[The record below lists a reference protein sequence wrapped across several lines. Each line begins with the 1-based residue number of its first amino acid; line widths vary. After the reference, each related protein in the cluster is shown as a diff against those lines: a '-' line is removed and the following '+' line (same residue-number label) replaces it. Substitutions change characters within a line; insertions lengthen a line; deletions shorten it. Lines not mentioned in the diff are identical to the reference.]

1 MISVKTVGVAQA
13 TKRLRETKTTIDKA
27 EKRAVRKT
35 AAFAKSIIARVVAK
49 QLQVPAFSVKARVST
64 HDRTT
69 DLGGFKV
76 WGGLR
81 NLPARRLV
89 RDAKSL
95 KRFIDKRPRKG
106 VRLGKY
112 FWQSSFVAPIG
123 KGDKYDVFMRNGG
136 RMRSKNKES
145 IERINI
151 DVSEQL
157 IPAFKRAEPQISERL
172 SKTLAQELNFA
183 LNVEK

>member
-1 MISVKTVGVAQA
+1 MISVKTVGIAQA

-35 AAFAKSIIARVVAK
+35 AEFAKSIIARDVAK

-123 KGDKYDVFMRNGG
+123 KGDKYDVFMRKG
-136 RMRSKNKES
+136 KERLP
-145 IERINI
+145 IQRINV
-151 DVSEQL
+151 DVSEPL
-157 IPAFKRAEPQISERL
+157 TLAFKAAEPQISERL

>member
-1 MISVKTVGVAQA
+1 
-13 TKRLRETKTTIDKA
+13 
-27 EKRAVRKT
+27 
-35 AAFAKSIIARVVAK
+35 
-49 QLQVPAFSVKARVST
+49 
-64 HDRTT
+64 
-69 DLGGFKV
+69 
-76 WGGLR
+76 
-81 NLPARRLV
+81 V

-123 KGDKYDVFMRNGG
+123 KGDKYDVFMRKGKERLPIK
-136 RMRSKNKES
+136 RMNV
-145 IERINI
+145 

-157 IPAFKRAEPQISERL
+157 IPAFKAAEPQITERL

-183 LNVEK
+183 LSVEK